1 MKKLILF
8 VLLLSSS
15 QIALSKESVV
25 FSCITKSGKQLLITE
40 DRHYYY
46 YSYGKNGRPEMTFK
60 NAKSN
65 TDPVSFGTAF
75 ASFELHNKGVDYSI
89 SSPTKLDEN
98 GNVPDTE
105 LIVSKNDK
113 ILAITKCID
122 VLHSLAD

>member
-65 TDPVSFGTAF
+65 AVIYADHRYSTLIL
-75 ASFELHNKGVDYSI
+75 ENKGIDYEIYEPFRANEDGSY
-89 SSPTKLDEN
+89 E
-98 GNVPDTE
+98 DTD
-105 LIVSKNDK
+105 ITVSKNGK
-113 ILAITKCID
+113 TLATTKCIN
-122 VLHSLAD
+122 VLHSFDD